1 VTWIDLNTP
10 FHGTW
15 HELCGEKRVMHQRNR
30 RREMLKRY
38 AGIDEDPEA
47 ILELPPYAGA
57 ASAGS
62 VPAASPSPAVT
73 ARVTG
78 EFTAVRERA
87 VELGGGLQLTMC
99 YVPAG
104 EMTTGS
110 AGGQRGSTSTKI
122 ERPFWI
128 GRFEV
133 TNEQFARFEP
143 DHDSRLEH
151 GDFLQFSIRERG
163 YPVNAPKQ
171 PVCRV
176 SWERATAFCAWLSER
191 TGEAF
196 TLPTEAQW
204 EWACRAGTGMALW
217 YGAEGVDFAPFEN
230 LADKQLWK
238 VDTFG
243 WSLPSGAVYTWR
255 PAVETVDDGHRV
267 SAAVGSYKANPWGL
281 HDVHGNV
288 AEWTCSTE
296 TADRRVVCGG
306 SWYSRPSEAHSTHRR
321 AHHPWQGV
329 FDIGFRVVC
338 Q

>member
-1 VTWIDLNTP
+1 
-10 FHGTW
+10 
-15 HELCGEKRVMHQRNR
+15 
-30 RREMLKRY
+30 
-38 AGIDEDPEA
+38 
-47 ILELPPYAGA
+47 
-57 ASAGS
+57 
-62 VPAASPSPAVT
+62 
-73 ARVTG
+73 
-78 EFTAVRERA
+78 
-87 VELGGGLQLTMC
+87 MC

-110 AGGQRGSTSTKI
+110 VGGQRGSTSTKI

-133 TNEQFARFEP
+133 TNEQFARFDP

-217 YGAEGVDFAPFEN
+217 YGAEDVDFAPFEN

-296 TADRRVVCGG
+296 TVDRRVVCGG